1 MIPLFETNKKGFL
14 DDSYITLNGLPELPE
29 GMLNSLEA
37 LTFTYFDNPL
47 HNLENSYNNI
57 NNFPLDNHEI
67 IRGPNLVKKE
77 FKEGSISND
86 ASLNIIINNSTF
98 TEVRIGEKKQMFI
111 IDNHR
116 LGRKRKG
123 EKYERKHNKCF
134 KDNIINKIHNHFINF
149 IVKFVNAALKKLQ
162 YKENFRNIKYDFKKI
177 LNSKNFEELKKKSI
191 GYILNQEISSKF
203 LKIKKN
209 YNKNLYEKIKNDSI
223 IKDILSYNYKDFFS
237 KIFCR
242 ETNIISLKEFG
253 SKKDD
258 YIDLIEN
265 KCEAYKVFLQK
276 FSHEQEYIKLLDEY
290 KKLFIN
296 K

>member
-37 LTFTYFDNPL
+37 LTFI
-47 HNLENSYNNI
+47 S
-57 NNFPLDNHEI
+57 LDNHEI

-134 KDNIINKIHNHFINF
+134 KDNIINKILEISNMI
-149 IVKFVNAALKKLQ
+149 LKK
-162 YKENFRNIKYDFKKI
+162 Y
-177 LNSKNFEELKKKSI
+177 
-191 GYILNQEISSKF
+191 
-203 LKIKKN
+203 
-209 YNKNLYEKIKNDSI
+209 
-223 IKDILSYNYKDFFS
+223 
-237 KIFCR
+237 
-242 ETNIISLKEFG
+242 
-253 SKKDD
+253 
-258 YIDLIEN
+258 
-265 KCEAYKVFLQK
+265 
-276 FSHEQEYIKLLDEY
+276 
-290 KKLFIN
+290 
-296 K
+296 